1 MIADRRE
8 QRGPTVEEVVV
19 VLVVV
24 VVVVVV
30 TEGRRDWSLDA
41 WRLLP
46 GNYCETGL
54 WIMFRRYD

>member
-1 MIADRRE
+1 M
-8 QRGPTVEEVVV
+8 V
-19 VLVVV
+19 VLVV

>member
-1 MIADRRE
+1 M
-8 QRGPTVEEVVV
+8 V